1 MDYEKASKIR
11 DLVFM
16 ITISVLVFMN
26 AILLIAVLGVMSAI
40 ILIV

>member
-1 MDYEKASKIR
+1 MDYEKASKIT